1 MAKKKSKL
9 KKILGAVAA
18 AGTAAL
24 AAGAL
29 GRKKKTMTPRYS
41 GAGLD
46 SSGAP
51 RTDFVSGD
59 ATTAENIANFD
70 RGMDRMSKFTP
81 SGNSGVAYM
90 SKGGRVKGA
99 GVAKRGLGRAFKG
112 GRK

>member
-59 ATTAENIANFD
+59 ATTAGNIANFD
-70 RGMDRMSKFTP
+70 RGMTRIADA
-81 SGNSGVAYM
+81 GGVANLK
-90 SKGGRVKGA
+90 KGGRV
-99 GVAKRGLGRAFKG
+99 GVGIAKRGFGRAMKG
-112 GRK
+112 KK

>member
-70 RGMDRMSKFTP
+70 RGMTRIADA
-81 SGNSGVAYM
+81 GGVANLK
-90 SKGGRVKGA
+90 KGGRV
-99 GVAKRGLGRAFKG
+99 GVGIAKRGFGRAMKG
-112 GRK
+112 KK

>member
-59 ATTAENIANFD
+59 ATTAENISNFD
-70 RGMDRMSKFTP
+70 RGMTRIADA
-81 SGNSGVAYM
+81 GGVANLK
-90 SKGGRVKGA
+90 KGGRV
-99 GVAKRGLGRAFKG
+99 GVGIAKRGFGRAMKG
-112 GRK
+112 KK